1 MTNELRGV
9 EKKNGESISTFS
21 ASVPRPAFE
30 IIKVRKNVGKKKNA
44 EKQLQL
50 HYVSTGYNPIKFLIQ
65 VNRIAKYSADVGKVW
80 GKYLYLQQSKIQP
93 ASL

>member
-1 MTNELRGV
+1 MQ
-9 EKKNGESISTFS
+9 KNTTITLCFN
-21 ASVPRPAFE
+21 R
-30 IIKVRKNVGKKKNA
+30 
-44 EKQLQL
+44 LQ
-50 HYVSTGYNPIKFLIQ
+50 SNLIQ

>member
-1 MTNELRGV
+1 MWVKRRMQ
-9 EKKNGESISTFS
+9 KNTT
-21 ASVPRPAFE
+21 
-30 IIKVRKNVGKKKNA
+30 IILCFNR
-44 EKQLQL
+44 LQSN
-50 HYVSTGYNPIKFLIQ
+50 YILIQ